1 MNEQR
6 NMLLFIVLSAA
17 ILLGWTILSERFLP
31 VANPP
36 ATKVVDGKSVPIPNP
51 GADPAADTL
60 PAVRSRSAV
69 LRETP
74 RIAIQTPRL
83 QGTINLRGARIDDL
97 VLTDLHMEG
106 GDGLSVLNQIRRQ
119 APLTISVVLTGF
131 ASVES
136 AIAALQEGAY
146 DYLVKPCDI
155 ESMKHT
161 IRRGVEHRRLMLA
174 EQKARADL
182 QQLNLDLERRIEE
195 RTAELKCLN
204 VELEEAN
211 RAKDVFLATLSHE
224 LRTPL
229 TPVVGWIKLLRTGN
243 LDEKSISQALD
254 AIERNAWLQSRLI
267 DDLLDTSR
275 IATGKLHFEPKPT
288 DLNAAVRCA
297 VDTVRASASAR
308 NIELSTSLWPTS
320 LVVMGEPV
328 RLQQIAW
335 NLVSNAIKFTDPGG
349 KVTVTTDSDGTNAQ
363 LVVVDT
369 GVGIEAEFLPHMF
382 DRFREADG
390 STSRRHGGLGL
401 GLAIADA
408 LAKMHGATLEAHSE
422 GMGCG
427 SRFALRVALVAF
439 ENTTPETPEVKIH
452 SVVGLKVLIVEDSHD
467 TLLLMSKLFEREGA
481 QVATAS
487 SAAEAIDRAVAES
500 PNFIISD
507 IGMPQTDG
515 YELLT
520 QLRAI
525 PEMSEVPAIAI
536 SGYASEDDRERAL
549 AVGYLALVPKPVD
562 IDALFSLIQEVRP
575 PAISPLK

>member
-1 MNEQR
+1 MSQSFNESGNGAPR
-6 NMLLFIVLSAA
+6 DEAGGFVAFAGAARLLVVDDEESLRITTAA
-17 ILLGWTILSERFLP
+17 IFENEGY
-31 VANPP
+31 
-36 ATKVVDGKSVPIPNP
+36 VVDTASSG
-51 GADPAADTL
+51 D
-60 PAVRSRSAV
+60 
-69 LRETP
+69 E
-74 RIAIQTPRL
+74 AIDL
-83 QGTINLRGARIDDL
+83 MSKEDYDL

-106 GDGLSVLNQIRRQ
+106 GDGLSVLNQIRRN

-182 QQLNLDLERRIEE
+182 QQLNLDLEQRIEE
-195 RTAELKCLN
+195 RTAELKQLN
-204 VELEEAN
+204 VELADAN

-229 TPVVGWIKLLRTGN
+229 TPVVGWIKLLRSGT
-243 LDEKSISQALD
+243 LDEKSVAQALD

-288 DLNAAVRCA
+288 DLNTAVRAA
-297 VDTVRASASAR
+297 VDTVRASAGAR
-308 NIELSTSLWPTS
+308 NIELSMALWPSS
-320 LVVMGEPV
+320 LTVMGEPV

-349 KVTVTTDSDGTNAQ
+349 KVNITTQRDGSHALLT
-363 LVVVDT
+363 VVDT
-369 GVGIEAEFLPHMF
+369 GVGIEPEFLPHVF
-382 DRFREADG
+382 DRFRQADG

-408 LAKMHGATLEAHSE
+408 LAKMHGGWLAAKSDGVGKGATFSMRMELAQTEKVAPEPADTKRHSLEGVE
-422 GMGCG
+422 
-427 SRFALRVALVAF
+427 VLV
-439 ENTTPETPEVKIH
+439 
-452 SVVGLKVLIVEDSHD
+452 VEDSPD
-467 TLLLMSKLFEREGA
+467 TLLLLSTIFRREGA
-481 QVATAS
+481 NVATAS
-487 SAAEAIDRAVAES
+487 SAAEALSRAIANR
-500 PNFIISD
+500 PHIIVSD
-507 IGMPQTDG
+507 IGMPDVDG
-515 YELLT
+515 YQLLE
-520 QLRAI
+520 QLRLL
-525 PEMSEVPAIAI
+525 PGLSDVPAIAV

-549 AVGYLALVPKPVD
+549 AVGYLALVPKPIDVD
-562 IDALFSLIQEVRP
+562 VLFGLIHDLKA
-575 PAISPLK
+575 PAVK

>member
-1 MNEQR
+1 MSHSFDNHGNGAPREDAGVFVPILNEAK
-6 NMLLFIVLSAA
+6 LLVVDDEESLRITTAA
-17 ILLGWTILSERFLP
+17 IFEKEGYIVDTASSGDEAIDLLSKT
-31 VANPP
+31 
-36 ATKVVDGKSVPIPNP
+36 DY
-51 GADPAADTL
+51 
-60 PAVRSRSAV
+60 
-69 LRETP
+69 
-74 RIAIQTPRL
+74 
-83 QGTINLRGARIDDL
+83 DL

-146 DYLVKPCDI
+146 DYLIKPCDI

-182 QQLNLDLERRIEE
+182 QQLNRDLEQRIEE
-195 RTAELKCLN
+195 RTAELTRLN
-204 VELEEAN
+204 GELAEAN

-229 TPVVGWIKLLRTGN
+229 TPVVGWIKLLRSGT
-243 LDEKSISQALD
+243 LDEKSVSQALD

-288 DLNAAVRCA
+288 DLNVVVKAA
-297 VDTVRASASAR
+297 VDTVRNSAAAR
-308 NIELSTSLWPTS
+308 NIDVSVSLYPAS

-349 KVTVTTDSDGTNAQ
+349 KVSITTGLDGTQ
-363 LVVVDT
+363 SYLTVVDT
-369 GVGIEAEFLPHMF
+369 GIGIEPEFLPHVF
-382 DRFREADG
+382 DRFRQADG

-408 LAKMHGATLEAHSE
+408 LAKMHGGRIEAQSD
-422 GMGCG
+422 GVGQG
-427 SRFALRVALVAF
+427 AIFTLRVELAHARNVV
-439 ENTTPETPEVKIH
+439 PETVDQKVH
-452 SVVGLKVLIVEDSHD
+452 SLEGLDVLIVEDSPD
-467 TLLLMSKLFEREGA
+467 TLLLLSTIFRREGA
-481 QVATAS
+481 NVTTAA
-487 SAAEAIDRAVAES
+487 SASEALESAVMKR
-500 PNFIISD
+500 PHIIVSD
-507 IGMPQTDG
+507 IGMPETDG
-515 YELLT
+515 YQLLE
-520 QLRAI
+520 QLRVL
-525 PEMSEVPAIAI
+525 PGLSDVPAIAI
-536 SGYASEDDRERAL
+536 SGYASEEDRERAL

-562 IDALFSLIQEVRP
+562 VDILFTLIQDLKT
-575 PAISPLK
+575 PALK

>member
-1 MNEQR
+1 MSHTFNHQNDSPLDDSGAFVPILNDAR
-6 NMLLFIVLSAA
+6 LLVVDDEESLRITTAA
-17 ILLGWTILSERFLP
+17 IFEKEGYIVDTASSGDEAIDLL
-31 VANPP
+31 N
-36 ATKVVDGKSVPIPNP
+36 KVDY
-51 GADPAADTL
+51 
-60 PAVRSRSAV
+60 
-69 LRETP
+69 
-74 RIAIQTPRL
+74 
-83 QGTINLRGARIDDL
+83 DL

-106 GDGLSVLNQIRRQ
+106 GDGLSVLSQIRHQ

-174 EQKARADL
+174 EQKARTDL
-182 QQLNLDLERRIEE
+182 QQLNLDLEQKVEK
-195 RTAELKCLN
+195 RTAELKRLN
-204 VELEEAN
+204 VELAEAN

-229 TPVVGWIKLLRTGN
+229 TPVVGWIKLLRSGT
-243 LDEKSISQALD
+243 LDEKSVSQALD

-288 DLNAAVRCA
+288 DLNTAVKAA
-297 VDTVRASASAR
+297 VDTVRASAAAR
-308 NIELSTSLWPTS
+308 NIDLSMSLWPSS

-349 KVTVTTDSDGTNAQ
+349 KVSVTTGLTDSQAH

-369 GVGIEAEFLPHMF
+369 GIGIEPEFLPHVF
-382 DRFREADG
+382 DRFRQADG

-408 LAKMHGATLEAHSE
+408 LAKMHGARMEAHSD
-422 GMGCG
+422 GQGKGAC
-427 SRFALRVALVAF
+427 FTLRINVAQTEKLAG
-439 ENTTPETPEVKIH
+439 EPIEQRIH
-452 SVVGLKVLIVEDSHD
+452 SLGGLDVLIVEDSDD
-467 TLLLMSKLFEREGA
+467 TLNLLSMIFRREGA
-481 QVATAS
+481 NVMTAA
-487 SAAEAIDRAVAES
+487 SAAEALSQAVMKR
-500 PNFIISD
+500 PNIIVSD
-507 IGMPQTDG
+507 IGMPEIDG
-515 YELLT
+515 YQLLE
-520 QLRAI
+520 QLRI
-525 PEMSEVPAIAI
+525 LPGLGEVPAIAI
-536 SGYASEDDRERAL
+536 SGYASEEDRERAL
-549 AVGYLALVPKPVD
+549 AVGYLALVPKPID
-562 IDALFSLIQEVRP
+562 IEVLFGLIQDLKT
-575 PAISPLK
+575 PALK

>member
-1 MNEQR
+1 MSQTFDQSGNGAPLDDSGSAFVAFSQAAR
-6 NMLLFIVLSAA
+6 LLVVDDEESLRITTAA
-17 ILLGWTILSERFLP
+17 IFENEGY
-31 VANPP
+31 
-36 ATKVVDGKSVPIPNP
+36 VVDTASSGDEAIDLLTK
-51 GADPAADTL
+51 ADY
-60 PAVRSRSAV
+60 
-69 LRETP
+69 
-74 RIAIQTPRL
+74 
-83 QGTINLRGARIDDL
+83 DL

-106 GDGLSVLNQIRRQ
+106 GDGLSVLNQIRNE

-174 EQKARADL
+174 EQKARLDL

-195 RTAELKCLN
+195 RTAELKLLN
-204 VELEEAN
+204 LELAEAN

-229 TPVVGWIKLLRTGN
+229 TPVVGWIKLLRSGA
-243 LDEKSISQALD
+243 LDEKSVAQALD

-288 DLNAAVRCA
+288 DLNVAVKAA

-308 NIELSTSLWPTS
+308 NIDVSMTLWPSS
-320 LVVMGEPV
+320 LTVLGEPV

-349 KVTVTTDSDGTNAQ
+349 KVNITTQLDGKHAQ
-363 LVVVDT
+363 LTVVDT
-369 GVGIEAEFLPHMF
+369 GVGIAPEFLPHVF
-382 DRFREADG
+382 DRFRQADG

-408 LAKMHGATLEAHSE
+408 LAKMHAGRLEAKSDGVGKGATFSLRMELAPAETVAPEPVDTKRHSLE
-422 GMGCG
+422 
-427 SRFALRVALVAF
+427 
-439 ENTTPETPEVKIH
+439 
-452 SVVGLKVLIVEDSHD
+452 GLDVLIVEDSPD
-467 TLLLMSKLFEREGA
+467 TLLLLSTIFRREGA
-481 QVATAS
+481 SVTTAS
-487 SAAEAIDRAVAES
+487 SAAEALSRAVTTR
-500 PNFIISD
+500 PHIIVSD
-507 IGMPQTDG
+507 IGMPDVDG
-515 YELLT
+515 YQLLE
-520 QLRAI
+520 QLRLL
-525 PEMSEVPAIAI
+525 PGLSDVPAIAV
-536 SGYASEDDRERAL
+536 SGYASEEDRERAL
-549 AVGYLALVPKPVD
+549 AVGYLALVPKPIDVD
-562 IDALFSLIQEVRP
+562 VLFNLINEFKA
-575 PAISPLK
+575 PAVK

>member
-1 MNEQR
+1 MSHSLDHQNGSPPDDAGIASPLLNEAR
-6 NMLLFIVLSAA
+6 LLVVDDEESLRITTAA
-17 ILLGWTILSERFLP
+17 IFEKEGYIVDTASSGDEAIDLL
-31 VANPP
+31 
-36 ATKVVDGKSVPIPNP
+36 TK
-51 GADPAADTL
+51 ADY
-60 PAVRSRSAV
+60 
-69 LRETP
+69 
-74 RIAIQTPRL
+74 
-83 QGTINLRGARIDDL
+83 DL

-106 GDGLSVLNQIRRQ
+106 GDGLSVLSQIRRH

-174 EQKARADL
+174 EQKARTDL

-195 RTAELKCLN
+195 RTAELKRLN
-204 VELEEAN
+204 VELADAN

-229 TPVVGWIKLLRTGN
+229 TPVVGWIKLLRSGT
-243 LDEKSISQALD
+243 LDEKSVSQALD

-288 DLNAAVRCA
+288 DLNAVVKAA
-297 VDTVRASASAR
+297 VDTVRASAAAR
-308 NIELSTSLWPTS
+308 SIDLSVSLWPTS

-349 KVTVTTDSDGTNAQ
+349 KVSITTELNDKQAH
-363 LVVVDT
+363 LVVADT
-369 GVGIEAEFLPHMF
+369 GLGIAPEFLPHVF
-382 DRFREADG
+382 DRFRQADG

-408 LAKMHGATLEAHSE
+408 LTKMHGGQLEAKSE
-422 GMGCG
+422 GEGHG
-427 SRFALRVALVAF
+427 SSFTLHIGLAPTEKVSSEILEQKV
-439 ENTTPETPEVKIH
+439 H
-452 SVVGLKVLIVEDSHD
+452 SLQGLDILIVEDSQD
-467 TLLLMSKLFEREGA
+467 TLDLLSAIFRREGA
-481 QVATAS
+481 NVTTAS
-487 SAAEAIDRAVAES
+487 SSAEALNQAVTKR
-500 PNFIISD
+500 PNIIVSD
-507 IGMPQTDG
+507 IGMPETDG
-515 YELLT
+515 YQLLE
-520 QLRAI
+520 QLRI
-525 PEMSEVPAIAI
+525 LPGLREVPAIAI
-536 SGYASEDDRERAL
+536 SGYASDEDRERAL
-549 AVGYLALVPKPVD
+549 SVGYLALVPKPIDVD
-562 IDALFSLIQEVRP
+562 VLFGLIQDLKT
-575 PAISPLK
+575 PALK

>member
-1 MNEQR
+1 MSQASNHSGNGAPFNDSGAYDAFAQAAR
-6 NMLLFIVLSAA
+6 LLVVDDEESLRITTAA
-17 ILLGWTILSERFLP
+17 IFENEGYI
-31 VANPP
+31 
-36 ATKVVDGKSVPIPNP
+36 VDTASSGDEAIGLMSN
-51 GADPAADTL
+51 ADY
-60 PAVRSRSAV
+60 
-69 LRETP
+69 
-74 RIAIQTPRL
+74 
-83 QGTINLRGARIDDL
+83 DL

-106 GDGLSVLNQIRRQ
+106 GDGLSVLNQVRRH

-195 RTAELKCLN
+195 RTAELKRLN
-204 VELEEAN
+204 VELADAN

-229 TPVVGWIKLLRTGN
+229 TPVVGWIKLLRSGS
-243 LDEKSISQALD
+243 LDEKSVAQALD

-288 DLNAAVRCA
+288 DLNVAVKAA
-297 VDTVRASASAR
+297 VDTVRASAAAR
-308 NIELSTSLWPTS
+308 NIDLSLALWPSS
-320 LVVMGEPV
+320 LIVLGEPV

-335 NLVSNAIKFTDPGG
+335 NLVSNAIKFTEPGG
-349 KVTVTTDSDGTNAQ
+349 KVTITTQSDGKLAHVT
-363 LVVVDT
+363 VVDT
-369 GVGIEAEFLPHMF
+369 GVGIVPEFLPHVF
-382 DRFREADG
+382 DRFRQADG

-408 LAKMHGATLEAHSE
+408 LAKMHSGHLEAKSDGVGKGASFSLRMELAPAEKVAAEPVDTKRHSLE
-422 GMGCG
+422 G
-427 SRFALRVALVAF
+427 LD
-439 ENTTPETPEVKIH
+439 I
-452 SVVGLKVLIVEDSHD
+452 LIVEDSPD
-467 TLLLMSKLFEREGA
+467 TLLLLSTIFRREGA
-481 QVATAS
+481 TVTTAS
-487 SAAEAIDRAVAES
+487 SAADALSRAVTNR
-500 PNFIISD
+500 PHIIVSD
-507 IGMPQTDG
+507 IGMPDVDG
-515 YELLT
+515 YQLLE
-520 QLRAI
+520 QLRLL
-525 PEMSEVPAIAI
+525 PGLSEVPAIAV

-549 AVGYLALVPKPVD
+549 AVGYLALVPKPIDV
-562 IDALFSLIQEVRP
+562 DALFNLINDLKA
-575 PAISPLK
+575 PAVKSA

>member
-1 MNEQR
+1 MSHSFDHKNGSPLAGAGVFVPFMNEAR
-6 NMLLFIVLSAA
+6 LLVVDDEESLRITTAA
-17 ILLGWTILSERFLP
+17 IFEKEGY
-31 VANPP
+31 
-36 ATKVVDGKSVPIPNP
+36 VVDTASSGDE
-51 GADPAADTL
+51 A
-60 PAVRSRSAV
+60 
-69 LRETP
+69 
-74 RIAIQTPRL
+74 IAL
-83 QGTINLRGARIDDL
+83 LNDKDYDL

-106 GDGLSVLNQIRRQ
+106 GDGLSVLNQIRSH

-182 QQLNLDLERRIEE
+182 QQLNLDLEHRIEQ
-195 RTAELKCLN
+195 RTAELKRLN
-204 VELEEAN
+204 EELAEAN

-229 TPVVGWIKLLRTGN
+229 TPVVGWIKLLRSGT
-243 LDEKSISQALD
+243 LDEKSVAQALD

-288 DLNAAVRCA
+288 DLNVVVKAAVDTMRAAAAVR
-297 VDTVRASASAR
+297 
-308 NIELSTSLWPTS
+308 NIEVSMSLSPSS

-349 KVTVTTDSDGTNAQ
+349 KVSITTGVEGTEAH

-369 GVGIEAEFLPHMF
+369 GAGIDSEFLPHVF
-382 DRFREADG
+382 DRFRQADG

-408 LAKMHGATLEAHSE
+408 LTKMHGGRLEAQS
-422 GMGCG
+422 GGTGQG
-427 SRFALRVALVAF
+427 SCFTFRLELTQNGKIA
-439 ENTTPETPEVKIH
+439 PEAEAGKVP
-452 SVVGLKVLIVEDSHD
+452 SLNGLDVLIVEDSED
-467 TLLLMSKLFEREGA
+467 TLKLLSMIFEREGA
-481 QVATAS
+481 QVTTAS
-487 SAAEAIDRAVAES
+487 SAPEALHQAVMKR
-500 PNFIISD
+500 PNLIVSD
-507 IGMPQTDG
+507 IGMPETDG
-515 YELLT
+515 YQLLAQLRVLPGLT
-520 QLRAI
+520 Q
-525 PEMSEVPAIAI
+525 VPAIAI
-536 SGYASEDDRERAL
+536 SGYASEEDRERAL
-549 AVGYLALVPKPVD
+549 AVGYLALVPKPIDVD
-562 IDALFSLIQEVRP
+562 VLFNLIHELKAP
-575 PAISPLK
+575 PASQTHN